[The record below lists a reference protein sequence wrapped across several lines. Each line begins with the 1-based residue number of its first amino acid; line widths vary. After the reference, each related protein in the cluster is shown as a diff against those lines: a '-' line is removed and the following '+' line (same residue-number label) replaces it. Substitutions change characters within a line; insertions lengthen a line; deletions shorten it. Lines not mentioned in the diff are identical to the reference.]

1 MVMKLLLF
9 LMSIPA
15 HESIRVFNG
24 EEQIMM
30 NKNNLLR
37 SVKKTYVPPSAPNPS
52 TYIPT
57 PSHKHAPLLGQQ
69 QMSPPPPPSMLKGAS
84 SPCPSP
90 ASLTISQSSLADCKS
105 TTKP

>member
-1 MVMKLLLF
+1 MTVLLF

-30 NKNNLLR
+30 NKNNLSR
-37 SVKKTYVPPSAPNPS
+37 SVNKAYVPPSAPDRG
-52 TYIPT
+52 TYIPS
-57 PSHKHAPLLGQQ
+57 PVSHKGAPLLGQQ
-69 QMSPPPPPSMLKGAS
+69 QMSPPPPPSILKGAS

-90 ASLTISQSSLADCKS
+90 ASLTISQSGLADCKS
-105 TTKP
+105 TKP